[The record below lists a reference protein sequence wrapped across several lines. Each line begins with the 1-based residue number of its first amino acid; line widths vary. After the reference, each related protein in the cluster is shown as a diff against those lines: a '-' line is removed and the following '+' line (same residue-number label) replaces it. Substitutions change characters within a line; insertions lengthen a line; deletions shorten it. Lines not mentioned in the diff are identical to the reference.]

1 MSKWRPHIY
10 RAAANRAGVASS
22 IIDAAIK
29 VGTVVVAKNPNVT
42 PIFSLGH
49 LAHLSGAPYL
59 YLREIIKR
67 KCDPY
72 RIFTIRKRNVKSGFR
87 TICVPSRPLM
97 QLQRWLVDRVL
108 NHGSPHAASTAFAPE
123 SSIMD
128 AAEPHAGCRWLI
140 KVDIRNFFE
149 SISEIAAYRVFHDQF
164 GFQELVSFELARLC
178 TRKGPVSA
186 FRSRSRWWSHR
197 TRYTKIPFYHA
208 PKMGHLP
215 QGAPTSPMLANL
227 SVRAMDERFQSLAV
241 SEGLIYTRY
250 ADDLAFSYRSDA
262 NAKGAKGTRSAAPIG
277 ALLRG
282 VTQILKG
289 EGFRLN
295 AKKTTVL
302 RRGNAQRVTGLIV
315 NAPNKEGVPAAR
327 VARDVVRKLK
337 AAIWNREHGRPAM
350 GEESLAQLKGMAAF
364 IHMADAKRGRAL
376 LDRIVALE
384 AREHL

>member
-1 MSKWRPHIY
+1 
-10 RAAANRAGVASS
+10 
-22 IIDAAIK
+22 
-29 VGTVVVAKNPNVT
+29 
-42 PIFSLGH
+42 
-49 LAHLSGAPYL
+49 
-59 YLREIIKR
+59 
-67 KCDPY
+67 
-72 RIFTIRKRNVKSGFR
+72 
-87 TICVPSRPLM
+87 M

-250 ADDLAFSYRSDA
+250 ADDLFFSNTGLKYTRTDAGVLITKIYRE
-262 NAKGAKGTRSAAPIG
+262 
-277 ALLRG
+277 LRAH
-282 VTQILKG
+282 
-289 EGFRLN
+289 GFSPN
-295 AKKTTVL
+295 TSKTTVSPPGARKLVVGLAVDGDRPRL
-302 RRGNAQRVTGLIV
+302 RREFKQSLRLHLHHCKRDVAAHAKARKFTAIAGLQNYLQGLLSYAKQIEPEYAQRMQ
-315 NAPNKEGVPAAR
+315 KEFE
-327 VARDVVRKLK
+327 
-337 AAIWNREHGRPAM
+337 AIDWP
-350 GEESLAQLKGMAAF
+350 
-364 IHMADAKRGRAL
+364 I
-376 LDRIVALE
+376 
-384 AREHL
+384 